1 MAEIVNVLALAVSGA
16 IALLT
21 IIVKG
26 IVSEVR
32 TEQRSLSKQIA
43 NIYATVLEL
52 SEAHIQHRDQLAEHE
67 VRIKRLEDVTNGI
80 MSYNKEREGKR

>member
-26 IVSEVR
+26 IVSDVKR
-32 TEQRSLSKQIA
+32 EQKSQGKQIA
-43 NIYATVLEL
+43 NVYAKLLEL

-67 VRIKRLEDVTNGI
+67 IRIKRLEDVTGGI
-80 MSYNKEREGKR
+80 MDYNKAREGKQ